1 MLRKSLKHEFRAT
14 TRVMLPVFIALVL
27 LAVAARFSVRL
38 LNVNTLPGVLKGV
51 SVAMLILFVISLI
64 AAGVGVIILTVVRFY
79 RSFLSN
85 EGYLTMTLPVSVH
98 THISSRLI
106 VSVVW
111 YALTA
116 VAITLCV
123 MVMALSSSDLSSI
136 FNGVREMIEAV
147 AEEGLTGHLV
157 LMAIEFLILCV
168 TGCSYV
174 SLLLYAALAVG
185 HSFNR
190 HKKGLSVLF
199 AFAFYHAV
207 QILGTVAVFALAKV
221 DWNGVFIDLE
231 AQSSLAAVRF
241 AEGAMGVSILVNILL
256 CAVFYFITHFFLSRK
271 LNLE

>member
-38 LNVNTLPGVLKGV
+38 LNVNTLPGVLRGI

-85 EGYLTMTLPVSVH
+85 EGYLNMTLPVSVH

-111 YALTA
+111 YALTV
-116 VAITLCV
+116 VAIALCV
-123 MVMALSSSDLSSI
+123 MVMALSSSDLNSI
-136 FNGVREMIEAV
+136 FKGLRELISAVSEA
-147 AEEGLTGHLV
+147 GLTGHLV
-157 LMAIEFLILCV
+157 LLGFEFLIICV
-168 TGCSYV
+168 AGGAYV

-190 HKKGLSVLF
+190 HKKGLSILF
-199 AFAFYHAV
+199 AFAFHHAV
-207 QILGTVAVFALAKV
+207 QIISTIAVFAMARY
-221 DWNGVFIDLE
+221 DWDGLFIELE
-231 AQSSLAAVRF
+231 SETPIAAVHF
-241 AEGAMGVSILVNILL
+241 AEGAMGVSLLISVLL